1 MSTMRS
7 RGRAGEPGG
16 LRGIGGPDEPCG
28 RRTPL
33 LDDEHGSTMPLI
45 LGYLVLAIALIY
57 VCVCATDL
65 YIAQKRLDS
74 VADAAALA
82 GADGF
87 RVQIEGEAIRAEL
100 DDAEIA
106 DQASAVI
113 GIIDDGAEL
122 VSASSP
128 DGLSARVTVRA
139 SWAPPLLSDFVPT
152 MLTIQST
159 GTSRT
164 ALE

>member
-1 MSTMRS
+1 MIGVR
-7 RGRAGEPGG
+7 GEPGTTG
-16 LRGIGGPDEPCG
+16 LGQRRALLGDE
-28 RRTPL
+28 R
-33 LDDEHGSTMPLI
+33 GSTMPLI

-87 RVQIEGEAIRAEL
+87 RLQVDGGAIRAEL
-100 DDAEIA
+100 EEAEIT

-113 GIIDDGAEL
+113 GIIDDGTEL

-139 SWAPPLLSDFVPT
+139 TWSPPLLSDLVPS
-152 MLTIQST
+152 MLSIQST

-164 ALE
+164 ALD

>member
-1 MSTMRS
+1 MRS
-7 RGRAGEPGG
+7 ARTRAPRRDG
-16 LRGIGGPDEPCG
+16 LEW
-28 RRTPL
+28 L
-33 LDDEHGSTMPLI
+33 SDDDRGSTMPLV
-45 LGYLVLAIALIY
+45 LGYAVLAIAVIY
-57 VCVCATDL
+57 ICVCATDL

-87 RVQIEGEAIRAEL
+87 RLRVEGDAVSAEL

-122 VSASSP
+122 VSAGSP
-128 DGLSARVTVRA
+128 DGRSARVIVRA
-139 SWAPPLLSDFVPT
+139 TWSPPLLSELVPS
-152 MLTIQST
+152 MVMIQST

>member
-1 MSTMRS
+1 MSVVRGSETFQ
-7 RGRAGEPGG
+7 GRAQGARRRN
-16 LRGIGGPDEPCG
+16 LLADE
-28 RRTPL
+28 R
-33 LDDEHGSTMPLI
+33 GSTVPLI
-45 LGYLVLAIALIY
+45 LGYLVLAIALIW

-87 RVQIEGEAIRAEL
+87 RLQVDGAGIRARL
-100 DDAEIA
+100 DDADVAE
-106 DQASAVI
+106 QAAAVI
-113 GIIDDGAEL
+113 AVLDDGTEL

-128 DGLSARVTVRA
+128 DGLSARVIVKATW
-139 SWAPPLLSDFVPT
+139 SPPLLSDLVPAVVS
-152 MLTIQST
+152 IRST

-164 ALE
+164 SLE

>member
-1 MSTMRS
+1 MS
-7 RGRAGEPGG
+7 G
-16 LRGIGGPDEPCG
+16 
-28 RRTPL
+28 
-33 LDDEHGSTMPLI
+33 EHGALI
-45 LGYLVLAIALIY
+45 LGYLVLAIALIW

-87 RVQIEGEAIRAEL
+87 RLQVDGAGIRARL
-100 DDAEIA
+100 DDADVAE
-106 DQASAVI
+106 QAAAVI
-113 GIIDDGAEL
+113 AVLDDGTEL

-128 DGLSARVTVRA
+128 DGLSARVIVKATW
-139 SWAPPLLSDFVPT
+139 SPPLLSDLVPAVVS
-152 MLTIQST
+152 IRST

-164 ALE
+164 SLE